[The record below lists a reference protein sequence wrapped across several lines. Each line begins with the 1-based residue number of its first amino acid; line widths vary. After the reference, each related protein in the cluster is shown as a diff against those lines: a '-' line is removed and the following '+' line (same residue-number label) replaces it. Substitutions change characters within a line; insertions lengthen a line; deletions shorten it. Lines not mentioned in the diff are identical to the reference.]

1 MTTNGGNTTNGG
13 DENEYLQLPEHRQR
27 QVEAA
32 AAYHQS
38 ILAQRDD
45 LDGRLSEA
53 LKDVAG
59 LKIQVEA
66 MQGIHNMME
75 SSIVSHRVERD
86 QAVARAAKLEA
97 VIENVFIVVNSALK
111 KVDPS

>member
-1 MTTNGGNTTNGG
+1 MTTNGN
-13 DENEYLQLPEHRQR
+13 DEIQLPEHRQR

-53 LKDVAG
+53 LKDIAG

-86 QAVARAAKLEA
+86 QAVTRAAKLEA
-97 VIENVFIVVNSALK
+97 ILENVMIVVHSGLK
-111 KVDPS
+111 KSETLT

>member
-1 MTTNGGNTTNGG
+1 MTTNGG
-13 DENEYLQLPEHRQR
+13 DENQHLPLPEHRQR

-45 LDGRLSEA
+45 LDGRLSAA

-66 MQGIHNMME
+66 MHGVHNMME

-86 QAVARAAKLEA
+86 QAVTRAAKLEA
-97 VIENVFIVVNSALK
+97 ILENVMIVVHSGLK
-111 KVDPS
+111 KSEPL

>member
-1 MTTNGGNTTNGG
+1 MTTNGEGA
-13 DENEYLQLPEHRQR
+13 ELVLPEYRQR

-45 LDGRLSEA
+45 LDSRLSEA
-53 LKDVAG
+53 LKDIAG

-75 SSIVSHRVERD
+75 SSIASHRIERD
-86 QAVARAAKLEA
+86 QAVARAARLEA
-97 VIENVFIVVNSALK
+97 VLENAMIVIDNALK
-111 KVDPS
+111 KPGPL